1 MALPTLL
8 PLVALAFSIYFI
20 IIIIFSSSSA
30 LLCSQVQSSALLQFK
45 HLFSFSESASFLCDN
60 SYPKMKSWKVSTDCC
75 SWDGVTCDRVRGD
88 VIGLDLSC
96 SWLYGTIPSNIS
108 LFLPPHLQHLNL
120 AFNDFSFSPISS
132 GFGQFARLR
141 YLNLS
146 GSWFSSQVPLK
157 LSHLSQLTSLDL
169 SHNGFVYL
177 ESSFMKRLVK
187 NMTKLRELQL
197 DEVDMS
203 LVSVSS
209 SLTSLTLEACQLS
222 GRMSNNIFHLPNLCE
237 LNLKENRELM
247 GVFPMANWTNP
258 LRFLDVSSM
267 TFSRELSKSIG
278 NLKFLRNLRL
288 NECSFTGSV
297 PTSLGN
303 LTQLTHLDL
312 SYNDFSGEIPSLLSK
327 LKELSY
333 LALQFN
339 QLTGKIP
346 SSFWVG
352 NAYSLEIFF
361 NLIKLQ
367 FCRIDTCIT
376 WEPHES
382 YWNFPQI

>member
-203 LVSVSS
+203 LASVSS

-297 PTSLGN
+297 PISLGN

-346 SSFWVG
+346 SSF
-352 NAYSLEIFF
+352 
-361 NLIKLQ
+361 
-367 FCRIDTCIT
+367 
-376 WEPHES
+376 
-382 YWNFPQI
+382 

>member
-108 LFLPPHLQHLNL
+108 LFLLPHLQHLNL

-169 SHNGFVYL
+169 SHNAFVYL

-203 LVSVSS
+203 LVSVSSFMNLSS

-346 SSFWVG
+346 SSF
-352 NAYSLEIFF
+352 
-361 NLIKLQ
+361 
-367 FCRIDTCIT
+367 
-376 WEPHES
+376 
-382 YWNFPQI
+382 